1 MGFSSLLHGGWKMVR
16 KALTSLKNTLDKA
29 LDWAVQ
35 GGKVLA

>member
-1 MGFSSLLHGGWKMVR
+1 MVR
-16 KALTSLKNTLDKA
+16 EALTSLKNTLDEA